1 MAGHSKWKNIQHRKG
16 AQDSKRGKIFT
27 KIAIELTVASRLGGG
42 DPADNPRL
50 RTALAKAKSANMPKE
65 NWVRAIKKGTGE
77 GGGTAYT
84 EKTYEGY
91 GPGGAAVLVE
101 CLTDNINRT
110 VSEIRFIF
118 SRAGGNLGQDGSV
131 NWIFERKGLLV
142 LNKEAVKDYDSFFEL
157 TLENGA
163 EDVNEGEDYYEVT
176 CDPDSFL
183 SLKQVMDD
191 AGYETEVS
199 EISRIPKNENGM
211 EQDKFDSLEKMIALL
226 EDNDD
231 VQNVYHNGAV
241 E

>member
-27 KIAIELTVASRLGGG
+27 KIAIELTVAARLGGG

-65 NWVRAIKKGTGE
+65 NWQRAIKKGTGE
-77 GGGTAYT
+77 QGGAAYT

-91 GPGGAAVLVE
+91 GPGGAAVYVE

-110 VSEIRFIF
+110 VSDIRFAF

-131 NWIFERKGLLV
+131 NWMFERKGLFALA
-142 LNKEAVKDYDSFFEL
+142 KENVKDYDSFFEL
-157 TLENGA
+157 ALENGA
-163 EDVNEGEDYYEVT
+163 DDVEESDEHYEIS
-176 CDPDSFL
+176 CDPDNFL
-183 SLKQVMDD
+183 TLKQALDD
-191 AGYETEVS
+191 EQFETEIS
-199 EISRIPKNENGM
+199 EISRIPKNETSM
-211 EQDKFDSLEKMIALL
+211 EQDKYESLEKMISVL
-226 EDNDD
+226 EDYDD
-231 VQNVYHNGAV
+231 VQNVYHNGTV